1 MNSMNS
7 EFEGKVA
14 VITGASR
21 GIGRGIALEL
31 ARCGADIVGAY
42 QKDEKKAASLK
53 KEIEK
58 LGRKAMMVKCDVSV
72 EKDVAKLRDAV
83 LKKFGGVDFVINN
96 AGIHQHLKSWE
107 LSEEDWRK
115 VLDVNLTGTF
125 LVTKAFTP
133 IMIEKKA
140 GRIVNISSCVA
151 FTGTDHEVHYA
162 ASKGA
167 VLALTKSLA
176 LELAPY
182 GINVNAIAPGY
193 IDTDMVVF
201 DSPSQ
206 KKNVLK
212 GIPKHR
218 LGLPEDIGKAAR
230 FLCSE
235 DSDYI
240 TGQVIHVNGG
250 MIMY

>member
-1 MNSMNS
+1 MN
-7 EFEGKVA
+7 EEAEARVA
-14 VITGASR
+14 VVTGASR

-31 ARCGADIVGAY
+31 ARSGADIAVVYRAEEG
-42 QKDEKKAASLK
+42 KALRTVE
-53 KEIEK
+53 EIRK
-58 LGRKAMMVKCDVSV
+58 MGRKAVAIECDVADSASV
-72 EKDVAKLRDAV
+72 EGMRDAV
-83 LKKFGGVDFVINN
+83 LGEFARADFIINN

-107 LSEEDWRK
+107 LSEEDWRR
-115 VLDVNLTGTF
+115 VMDVNITGTF
-125 LVTKAFTP
+125 LVARTFTP
-133 IMIEKKA
+133 HLMERKS

-182 GINVNAIAPGY
+182 GINVNAIAPGF
-193 IDTDMVVF
+193 IETDMVVF
-201 DSPSQ
+201 EGVHDRE
-206 KKNVLK
+206 KVIA
-212 GIPKHR
+212 GIPAHR
-218 LGLPEDIGKAAR
+218 LGQPEDIGRVAR
-230 FLCSE
+230 FLCSA

-250 MIMY
+250 LIMY

>member
-1 MNSMNS
+1 MKK
-7 EFEGKVA
+7 EFAGEVA
-14 VITGASR
+14 VVTGASR
-21 GIGRGIALEL
+21 GIGKGMALEL
-31 ARCGADIVGAY
+31 AKHGADIAVIYRAE
-42 QKDEKKAASLK
+42 EKKAKIAAREIRDMGVRSLTL
-53 KEIEK
+53 E
-58 LGRKAMMVKCDVSV
+58 CDVSAP
-72 EKDVAKLRDAV
+72 EQVAAMREAV
-83 LKKFGGVDFVINN
+83 MEEFGRADFIINN
-96 AGIHQHLKSWE
+96 AGIHQHLRSWE
-107 LSEEDWRK
+107 LGEEDWHR
-115 VLDVNLTGTF
+115 VMDVNITGTF
-125 LVTKAFTP
+125 LVAKAFMP
-133 IMIEKKA
+133 HMMARKS

-176 LELAPY
+176 LELAPH

-201 DSPSQ
+201 ESARQ
-206 KKNVLK
+206 KAAVLK
-212 GIPKHR
+212 GIPLHR

-230 FLCSE
+230 FLCSA